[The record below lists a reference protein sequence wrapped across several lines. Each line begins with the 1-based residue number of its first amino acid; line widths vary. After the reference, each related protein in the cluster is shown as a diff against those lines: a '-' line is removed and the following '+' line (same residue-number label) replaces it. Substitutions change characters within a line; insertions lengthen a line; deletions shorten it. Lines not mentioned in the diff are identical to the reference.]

1 MGMRARMGVSMANV
15 AAGAGYNNGSA
26 VDIRRR
32 EKTQRYEEDSRGGRV
47 SRDRPSAEASSSLKE
62 ADSLGVMIKPNVIVD
77 ESMSNNNSSD
87 DLQIG
92 SANRNKRRNNKKKH
106 VKNFQILPI
115 DHD

>member
-1 MGMRARMGVSMANV
+1 MANV
-15 AAGAGYNNGSA
+15 AAGSAGYNNDSA

-32 EKTQRYEEDSRGGRV
+32 EKRADRYEEDPRGGRGGGSGRV
-47 SRDRPSAEASSSLKE
+47 SRDRPSAETNSSLKE
-62 ADSLGVMIKPNVIVD
+62 ADSLELGVMIKPNVIVD
-77 ESMSNNNSSD
+77 EAMSNNNSSD

-92 SANRNKRRNNKKKH
+92 SVNRNKRRNKKKH